1 MKYVQIFM
9 AFFRSGILGFG
20 GGPSAIPLVYK
31 EVVEKYRWM
40 KDEEFSDV
48 VALGNTLPGPIN
60 TKIAGYIGYRVGG
73 WPGMLIALFA
83 SVVPTVLLLI
93 IFLTGLGASKDKPWV
108 QGMSAAVLPV
118 VAAMMAALALDFMKQ
133 AKSAMTWKGLI
144 LFTGGSFLVLQFFR
158 WHPAIWI
165 AALLA
170 FAFFSGTARE
180 QEQEK
185 ER

>member
-1 MKYVQIFM
+1 MKYFQIFM

-40 KDEEFSDV
+40 KDEEFSDL

-60 TKIAGYIGYRVGG
+60 TKLAGYIGYRVGG

-83 SVVPTVLLLI
+83 AVIPTVLLLI
-93 IFLTGLGASKDKPWV
+93 FLLTGLGASKDNPWV
-108 QGMSAAVLPV
+108 RGMSAAVLPV

-133 AKSAMTWKGLI
+133 AKSSMTWTGLI
-144 LFTGGSFLVLQFFR
+144 LFTGGSFLVLEVFR
-158 WHPAIWI
+158 WHPAILI

-170 FAFFSGTARE
+170 FAFLSGPARE
-180 QEQEK
+180 KEK